1 MSHMNNEIA
10 TQPPCSPESLNK
22 RHNSHQTFL
31 LHLGLKPSD
40 EALRILRLFKPKRI
54 GTDKSNSPTI
64 KGNKLPDGVKPV
76 PEVPLEKI
84 SRD

>member
-10 TQPPCSPESLNK
+10 TQPPSSPESLNK

-31 LHLGLKPSD
+31 RLGLKPSD

-84 SRD
+84 SLD